1 MLLLSQRLVRVVT
14 TLILKLSF
22 VLVRLA
28 IRYLNRSL
36 PNPIPC
42 VLVKPEVLAEDTEQP
57 RFLPWEVDTTRS
69 LVEIHNM
76 GAWLFYGK
84 YIIIV

>member
-1 MLLLSQRLVRVVT
+1 MAFTKSRVSKSSYNSV
-14 TLILKLSF
+14 LELSF

-42 VLVKPEVLAEDTEQP
+42 VLDILEVLGEDTEQP
-57 RFLPWEVDTTRS
+57 RFLPWEFDT
-69 LVEIHNM
+69 VMKVAIM
-76 GAWLFYGK
+76 GVSMK
-84 YIIIV
+84 S